1 MRRQRRLGQPSGCLQ
16 EHRHH
21 AKVSASTM
29 ATKIALVCHFMLLRG
44 ARSLRR
50 RTLEAQE
57 DRGAIRDRAHLL
69 ITNPDML
76 HCSMLPVHRQF
87 GHFLANLRYVVVDEG
102 HAYRGVFGCHAALVL
117 RRLRRI
123 CQREYRRSPQFIV
136 ASATIANP
144 QEHIQQLLGMP
155 VISCVLLE
163 QATNLTKK
171 CYCSAA
177 AGILSSLLGSL
188 AIAWRRNNAPLVI
201 SWSISQEQGKMRAA
215 KHKMAPSESHFHVL
229 CRQDYGSGT
238 DCKEQVVIAVSCATG
253 VDHVHVVSEDG
264 SPHGPKSFVLWNPPF
279 AAPDRK
285 GSGGKGLSMSHTEGR
300 KRGGAKR

>member
-1 MRRQRRLGQPSGCLQ
+1 
-16 EHRHH
+16 
-21 AKVSASTM
+21 
-29 ATKIALVCHFMLLRG
+29 MLPRG

-50 RTLEAQE
+50 RTLEVQE

-144 QEHIQQLLGMP
+144 QEHIQQLLGTPLIPMYY
-155 VISCVLLE
+155 VLMAGVKMNRGKEGAGVYSWALLR
-163 QATNLTKK
+163 QATNFTERR
-171 CYCSAA
+171 YPIAV
-177 AGILSSLLGSL
+177 AGITSHLLGSFTY
-188 AIAWRRNNAPLVI
+188 
-201 SWSISQEQGKMRAA
+201 SMWSISQKEGEMHAA
-215 KHKMAPSESHFHVL
+215 KHKVPLSGSHCHVL
-229 CRQDYGSGT
+229 WRQEDGSSMG
-238 DCKEQVVIAVSCATG
+238 CKGWVMTAVSCTTG

-264 SPHGPKSFVLWNPPF
+264 SPHGPKNFVLWNPPF

-285 GSGGKGLSMSHTEGR
+285 GSGGKGLNMSHTEGR